1 MDEFNSTN
9 STSGYE
15 NNHYPEVTQVTL
27 RRFAISAFVMG
38 LLITS
43 LSAFTIFILR
53 KCRKLSAQIR
63 LMSIHMTVANL
74 VYGLSAA
81 CSLFYFVVTGSM
93 CSSLFKLPTVAFVIF
108 YIFLSAVGLDRLLSL
123 KYSIKYRL
131 WNHKI
136 KVHVVIICLYIIGIC
151 LSIPNFTTNPTCSGP
166 DDLFTYSGLFTF
178 VISLFILIGCDVV
191 IYFYIGLI
199 AWKARSLSQIRNNH
213 RTTNRINEYNI
224 TWSSTLKSF
233 ILSVITIVLLGPF
246 VAVNANHLWHFDHD
260 HSRVTPALLI
270 SMLLTHMHQIICPIF
285 ILVSYK
291 ECRYHVATLCCVCC
305 KDKMEKLEINYKQ
318 HYATYIITNR

>member
-1 MDEFNSTN
+1 MHRIKSTN
-9 STSGYE
+9 STNGYE

-43 LSAFTIFILR
+43 LSTFTICILR

-81 CSLFYFVVTGSM
+81 CSLFYFVVNGSM
-93 CSSLFKLPTVAFVIF
+93 CSSLFKLPSVAFVIF

-131 WNHKI
+131 WNNKWKAHI
-136 KVHVVIICLYIIGIC
+136 LIVCLYTIGIC
-151 LSIPNFTTNPTCSGP
+151 LSIPNLATNPTCSGP

-199 AWKARSLSQIRNNH
+199 AWKARSLSRIRNNH
-213 RTTNRINEYNI
+213 RTTNRINEYNK
-224 TWSSTLKSF
+224 TWSSNFENVYSQCNNNRSF
-233 ILSVITIVLLGPF
+233 GTFYCSKC
-246 VAVNANHLWHFDHD
+246 H
-260 HSRVTPALLI
+260 
-270 SMLLTHMHQIICPIF
+270 
-285 ILVSYK
+285 
-291 ECRYHVATLCCVCC
+291 
-305 KDKMEKLEINYKQ
+305 
-318 HYATYIITNR
+318 